1 MTGGS
6 PGSGGLVGSGG
17 AQGSGGAP
25 SLLLDCPTDPLDPR
39 VGGFSPGA
47 PGVLSVASFVRG
59 PMVTQEWFV
68 DAEDCDAWV
77 QTPSFTTSGDK
88 SPELVLTPGRPGLH
102 HIRLNVL
109 AASGES
115 ATCRFPLQ
123 VGGRGV
129 RVDLCWDANTTVDLD
144 LYVHSPLNQ
153 APYFDVDPATSPID
167 WITMD
172 SCSAY
177 TCGPLRFNPRPD
189 FAYGDS
195 PLEFC
200 DAGPSG
206 PAYRAAGHCPNP
218 RASSDN
224 NQIEANGTAEVVQID
239 APRSSDVLRVMV
251 HNFSNLPAVP
261 RVFVYCSGQKV
272 EEYELAGTPDNFF
285 TAEPALPGV
294 MWRVIDIFP
303 QPLGDQFACTLLTL
317 TSPTEPLQPFVTV
330 NDVSY

>member
-1 MTGGS
+1 MTGGF
-6 PGSGGLVGSGG
+6 PGSGGFVSTGGAPGSGG
-17 AQGSGGAP
+17 ASN
-25 SLLLDCPTDPLDPR
+25 LLLDCPTDPFDPR
-39 VGGFSPGA
+39 VAGFWSGA
-47 PGVLSVASFVRG
+47 PGTFNIADFARMPV
-59 PMVTQEWFV
+59 VTQEWIV

-77 QTPSFTTSGDK
+77 QTPSFTTMGDT
-88 SPELVLTPGRPGLH
+88 SPEFVLTPGRPGLH
-102 HIRLNVL
+102 HIGLSVL

-115 ATCRFPLQ
+115 AACRFPLQ

-153 APYFDVDPATSPID
+153 APYFDVDLTTSPID

-177 TCGPLRFNPRPD
+177 TCGPFRLSSRPD
-189 FAYGDS
+189 FAYPDS
-195 PLEFC
+195 PPEFC

-206 PAYRAAGHCPNP
+206 VDYRAAGHCPNP

-239 APRSSDVLRVMV
+239 TARDGDVLRVMV

-261 RVFVYCSGQKV
+261 RVFVYCNGQKIQ
-272 EEYELAGTPDNFF
+272 EYELAGAPDNFF

-303 QPLGDQFACTLLTL
+303 QPMGDQFACALLTL

-330 NDVSY
+330 NDVTY